1 MKHLLKILQDLPE
14 VSLGD
19 EVVLM
24 GEGVT
29 ADEIADLTGTIHYE
43 LTCQLTER
51 VPRIWIS
58 DCE

>member
-1 MKHLLKILQDLPE
+1 MDQFMVDVTDLPE